1 MEGNSEKPSPEQLGR
16 HRRDSMDELKKD
28 CLFYVRT
35 KYPVRGGQLGML
47 MGIPTAKAT
56 RAAKWLEKN
65 GYIEKNKYSYPGDF
79 SWSPVEE
86 RKVDE

>member
-1 MEGNSEKPSPEQLGR
+1 
-16 HRRDSMDELKKD
+16 MDELKKD

-35 KYPVRGGQLGML
+35 KHPVRGGQLGML

-79 SWSPVEE
+79 SWSPAKE